1 VFVQSFRQDP
11 IEIHTPASTRLIQ
24 DLNYKLRICQLEIIT
39 ITESIQ
45 RSFMD
50 LKHANEKLY
59 NTKNLALNYDVTTSI
74 HIMQKE
80 TKNFK
85 MMT

>member
-1 VFVQSFRQDP
+1 
-11 IEIHTPASTRLIQ
+11 
-24 DLNYKLRICQLEIIT
+24 
-39 ITESIQ
+39 
-45 RSFMD
+45 MD